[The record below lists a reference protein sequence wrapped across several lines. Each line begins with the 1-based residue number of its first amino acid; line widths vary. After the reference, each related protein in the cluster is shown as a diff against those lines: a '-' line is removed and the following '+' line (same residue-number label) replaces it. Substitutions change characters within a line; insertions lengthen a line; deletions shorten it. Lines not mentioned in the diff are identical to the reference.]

1 MTLPEISKKFLERFV
16 LILEAVGDETGNT
29 SYKNVEKIIHEEE
42 NEKMIQEAIDDD
54 VDFRIFVTIC
64 IFTVL
69 KDIHGIDKLRSIG
82 EIELKELTDDL
93 FVRYLKKPTRQFSS
107 TYGLP
112 ILNDPGVFIRIV
124 ALEEKK

>member
-16 LILEAVGDETGNT
+16 LVLEAVGDETGNT

-42 NEKMIQEAIDDD
+42 NEEMIQGAIDDD

-64 IFTVL
+64 IFTIL
-69 KDIHGIDKLRSIG
+69 KDIHGVEKLYSIG
-82 EIELKELTDDL
+82 EIELKELVDDL
-93 FVRYLKKPTRQFSS
+93 FVRYLKKPIRQFSS

-112 ILNDPGVFIRIV
+112 ILNSPEVFIKVIK
-124 ALEEKK
+124 LGEK